1 MTVRELKRLIEYYPD
16 HFEVLLTLKGQDD
29 IFVTCEGV
37 ISGKFV
43 PFTEPFFESCI
54 GEIKN
59 EERRNCVGIV
69 RKELK

>member
-1 MTVRELKRLIEYYPD
+1 MTVGELKRLIEHYPN

-29 IFVTCEGV
+29 IFVTCEAV
-37 ISGKFV
+37 ISGKFS
-43 PFTEPFFESCI
+43 PFQESFFESCI

-59 EERRNCVGIV
+59 EEKRNCVGLV